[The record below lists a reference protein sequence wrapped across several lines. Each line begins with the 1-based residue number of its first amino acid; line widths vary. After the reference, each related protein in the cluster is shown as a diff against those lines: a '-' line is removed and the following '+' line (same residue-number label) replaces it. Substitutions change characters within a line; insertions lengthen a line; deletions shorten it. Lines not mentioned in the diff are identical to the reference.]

1 MDGILIVDKPEG
13 RTSHDVVARVRRMLG
28 EKRVGHTGTLDPFAT
43 GVLVL
48 LVGRAT
54 RLAQFLA
61 GAEKEYEATIRLG
74 YSTTT
79 GDLTGERR
87 DFGNAGAASDAAN
100 DGERTSEAA
109 NADAEANEVVDVA
122 VDVSEIV
129 SGGGETNA
137 PDCATLERARVE
149 SALAGLRGEID
160 QVPPMYSAK
169 KVGGKKLYELAR
181 RGEEI
186 ERKAVRV
193 SVREFEIVSDEKGA
207 FLLRNEDGTCDMRAR
222 VVCSAG
228 TYVRALGESLGEAL
242 GTGAHLAALRR
253 TRAGE
258 FRAGIAVTLDELQ
271 MVVEA
276 GGAREIL
283 TPLESALPHLPSAHL
298 SAEESRRARHGAA
311 VRARDPAEGL
321 SEGAHVLMF
330 DERGA
335 LLAVGVYDAARALV
349 QPRVMLAA
357 EK

>member
-1 MDGILIVDKPEG
+1 MDGLIIVDKPAG
-13 RTSHDVVARVRRMLG
+13 WTSHDVVARARRILN

-87 DFGNAGAASDAAN
+87 GGAGDAGQEN
-100 DGERTSEAA
+100 EAA
-109 NADAEANEVVDVA
+109 DTDNTTEALA
-122 VDVSEIV
+122 
-129 SGGGETNA
+129 T
-137 PDCATLERARVE
+137 DCATLGREQVE
-149 SALAGLRGEID
+149 SALARLRGEID

-181 RGEEI
+181 RGEEV

-193 SVREFEIVSDEKGA
+193 RVGVFEINSDESGE
-207 FLLRNEDGTCDMRAR
+207 FLKRNDDGTCDLRAR

-228 TYVRALGESLGEAL
+228 TYVRALAESLGESL

-258 FRAGIAVTLDELQ
+258 FHVREAIVPDELQ
-271 MVVEA
+271 RLVEGGSGA
-276 GGAREIL
+276 GEFPI
-283 TPLESALPHLPSAHL
+283 PLEAALPHLPAAHL
-298 SAEESRRARHGAA
+298 TAEESRRARHGAA
-311 VRARDPAEGL
+311 VRARGSVGGL
-321 SEGAHVLMF
+321 SDGTHVVMF
-330 DERGA
+330 DEAGA
-335 LLAVGVYDAARALV
+335 LLAVGVYDEARATL
-349 QPRVMLAA
+349 QPRVMLAV